1 MGDLIK
7 AKEGGNRLRKSRQ
20 GGEKKNKAGVDKNR
34 SAVI

>member
-1 MGDLIK
+1 MDDLIK
-7 AKEGGNRLRKSRQ
+7 AEKGGNRLRKLGQ